1 MWRRKAPA
9 AQGAHRA
16 GAKILADAHP
26 HIGRQIANG
35 ERLAAAGFC
44 NSLLQRGE
52 DRLRLLRRHKDRQSA
67 VFHLAR
73 SAQSGQRNRGSVNL

>member
-52 DRLRLLRRHKDRQSA
+52 DRLRLSGDIKIGKVPSFTSPA
-67 VFHLAR
+67 VR
-73 SAQSGQRNRGSVNL
+73 SPVSVIAAV